1 MRVAVTGA
9 TGQVGSAIAAY
20 LLAQG
25 HAVTTLGRRP
35 ALLRGATHH
44 PYDLTGPPPDLKGM
58 DALVH
63 AAFSHIPGRYR
74 GGEGDDPAGFRAL
87 NLDGTL
93 RLFAR
98 ARDCGVGRI
107 LFLSSRAVYGD
118 YSAGT
123 ALDDGLH
130 ARPDTLYGRIKA
142 EAEDAL
148 FAMAHSGLDV
158 ANLRATGVYGP
169 TVQKWADLFAAFD
182 RGETVSPR
190 VGTEV
195 HADDLA
201 AAVDILLRAEAKAL
215 RPATFNVSD
224 ILLDRHDLLA
234 TYADL
239 TGRTG
244 TLPDRANP
252 NGVCVMRTERLT
264 RLGWKPRGPDGL
276 RPTLQALISPA
287 RS

>member
-1 MRVAVTGA
+1 MRVAVSGA

-20 LLAQG
+20 LLARG

-35 ALLRGATHH
+35 TLLLGATHH
-44 PYDLTGPPPDLKGM
+44 PYDLTGPPPDLTGV

-74 GGEGDDPAGFRAL
+74 GGEGDDPAGFRDL

-107 LFLSSRAVYGD
+107 LFLSSRAVYGG
-118 YSAGT
+118 YPAGT
-123 ALDDGLH
+123 ALDDSLH
-130 ARPDTLYGRIKA
+130 ARPDTLYGQIKA
-142 EAEDAL
+142 EAEYAL
-148 FAMAHSGLDV
+148 AAIAHPDLAV
-158 ANLRATGVYGP
+158 ASLRVTGVYGP
-169 TVQKWADLFAAFD
+169 SVQKWADLFAAFD
-182 RGETVSPR
+182 MGETVSPR

-201 AAVDILLRAEAKAL
+201 AAIDILLRAEAKAL
-215 RPATFNVSD
+215 RPVTFNVSD

-234 TYADL
+234 TYAGL

-244 TLPDRANP
+244 ILPDRADP
-252 NGVCVMRTERLT
+252 KAVSVMGTGRLA
-264 RLGWKPRGPDGL
+264 RLGWRPRGPDGL
-276 RPTLQALISPA
+276 RSAIQSLIRPA